1 MLLKRIRLLPC
12 AIEATKLGY
21 LRNVGWFQSMRAR
34 MPVDREGDPI
44 PWFAYAAIHF
54 LEERLKTLEPRCSF
68 SVFEYGVGNS
78 TLWWPKLGFSVTA
91 CEHDRAWFA
100 RMQRLVPNNVK
111 LMHVDLDKA
120 GEYASAVVS
129 TSERYDIVV
138 IDGRDRANCARY
150 AVKALSETGVIIWDD
165 SLRERYEDGIAS
177 LRDEG
182 FRKVVFIGLGPTSNN
197 RQSTLFFI
205 VTAIVCACDSA

>member
-1 MLLKRIRLLPC
+1 MSHHFLRMLLKRIRLLPC

-34 MPVDREGDPI
+34 MLVDREGDPI

-129 TSERYDIVV
+129 TRVV
-138 IDGRDRANCARY
+138 PDDNLVKSASYTISGIRIFRFPPKIAHIDTTQTYNMLIF
-150 AVKALSETGVIIWDD
+150 K
-165 SLRERYEDGIAS
+165 
-177 LRDEG
+177 
-182 FRKVVFIGLGPTSNN
+182 
-197 RQSTLFFI
+197 
-205 VTAIVCACDSA
+205 